1 MFPTNDVDFICTK
14 RHDHIFFVKTGMFL
28 HHFFSFS
35 TKYGI
40 YQNQKSYN
48 TLYIVVRYR
57 NKMYSLFEPNNGMW
71 LQRKLWQ
78 TLTFYFMLIT
88 LFENVG

>member
-1 MFPTNDVDFICTK
+1 MPLTLSVQ
-14 RHDHIFFVKTGMFL
+14 RGMLIFVSVVKTEMFL
-28 HHFFSFS
+28 HHFISFS

-40 YQNQKSYN
+40 YQYPKCYH
-48 TLYIVVRYR
+48 YIVVRYR